1 MQGLTAIDCVPSLRQ
16 DLSIAGVSMA
26 FREWPG
32 TQTAELEPFANVSGG
47 TDEVLEK
54 LRGLQR
60 LLYQAGWLRLG
71 WPAWLGGLGGSLA
84 LRDLV
89 SEELEAAGHPPPLS
103 FGNLEVLAPA
113 VVDYG
118 PPELAD
124 QVTPQHYDM
133 EHAKNLARDAA
144 GIVLDSGTEH

>member
-1 MQGLTAIDCVPSLRQ
+1 MTAIDCVPSRRE
-16 DLSIAGVSMA
+16 DLSIADVRTASRA
-26 FREWPG
+26 WLG
-32 TQTAELEPFANVSGG
+32 TQTAELEPFAHVSGG
-47 TDEVLEK
+47 TDAVLGK

-71 WPAWLGGLGGSLA
+71 WPAWLGGLGGSMA
-84 LRDLV
+84 QRGLV
-89 SEELEAAGHPPPLS
+89 SEELTAAGNPPPLS
-103 FGNLEVLAPA
+103 FAALEMLAPA

-124 QVTPQHYDM
+124 QVTAQHYEI
-133 EHAKNLARDAA
+133 EHAKNLARDAT